1 MPLRKPWRP
10 LERSTLGSVPDSYG
24 VYELGD
30 GDGNVLAVEAG
41 PLRDELKEALAYG
54 DGSQVRWEAAQNRA
68 TAERLLEE
76 HRERL

>member
-41 PLRDELKEALAYG
+41 ALRDELKEALAYG
-54 DGSQVRWEAAQNRA
+54 DGSQIRWEAAQNRA
-68 TAERLLEE
+68 AAERLLEE